1 MKPVPIANQAKHD
14 SGSGTGEVPGPP
26 DSASNP
32 ERACPRGGQH
42 DPIKISYGYPTF
54 EMFQAH
60 DRGEI
65 VLGGCQMSLT
75 SPTSRCRKCGL
86 ETTEKAGPLLDG
98 LAGIWF
104 NEESRPPA
112 S

>member
-1 MKPVPIANQAKHD
+1 MTNPAEQVSETAP
-14 SGSGTGEVPGPP
+14 SEVPGSP
-26 DSASNP
+26 DPIADQDD
-32 ERACPRGGQH
+32 ACPNGGEH